1 MILIEEGNQS
11 TVGLVFVTAYKSLQY
26 DIDCVC
32 VLCVMVVCLVQAEL
46 QRRLPQQRLSCND
59 VLSAVLWHVACDIRG
74 RPRPWQGGS
83 KGGHGCLAYPLNL
96 RALHVPRHY
105 CGNALLLNLLAGKTF
120 YRHRRIGLNGGDV
133 ISALASMYVHVLH
146 CCLLL
151 FSRQGILD
159 TPCSVT
165 PDITLD
171 GILILCWLLAAE
183 LSVTG
188 SVLVVLGATHGDV
201 ALKS

>member
-1 MILIEEGNQS
+1 MILIEERNQS
-11 TVGLVFVTAYKSLQY
+11 TVGLVFVMAYSMTLTV
-26 DIDCVC
+26 CVLTVC
-32 VLCVMVVCLVQAEL
+32 VLCVLCVLIVCLVQAEL
-46 QRRLPQQRLSCND
+46 QGQLPQQRLSCND

-105 CGNALLLNLLAGKTF
+105 CGNALLLNLLAGKTS

-133 ISALASMYVHVLH
+133 ISALASMYIHVLH

-159 TPCSVT
+159 LPCSVT
-165 PDITLD
+165 PDITLGWHVD
-171 GILILCWLLAAE
+171 SLLAAC
-183 LSVTG
+183 S
-188 SVLVVLGATHGDV
+188 
-201 ALKS
+201 